1 MDYDQIEQDTDYKT
15 LTDQERF
22 EEQVITG
29 QRGYYD
35 KVEKVFIPERVLI
48 FLFEEI
54 KHQADSLSDIRL
66 NTFFDK
72 SRRRLSVNFKQ
83 IDSLNRDSYSQ
94 IFIAYLSRRFLLQ
107 SKNKTEVMAILYI
120 DLVASTAL
128 SAIISPEQL
137 SKLVKMFSQETS
149 IMISKHNGYVL
160 KYAGD
165 AVIGYFPKD
174 PNIQNA
180 CENAVNCAFNLLR
193 MIDESVNVVL
203 FENRYPKLKIR
214 IAVDAGENQIVVL
227 GSDPDL
233 IGHVISKAAKIM
245 GKAKPNQIVIGDKV
259 FNNVNPNLK
268 KKFQQAES
276 FILHET
282 KESYAIY
289 LSKGNN

>member
-1 MDYDQIEQDTDYKT
+1 MDNDQIEQETDYKT

-22 EEQVITG
+22 EEQVIAG

-48 FLFEEI
+48 LLFEEI
-54 KHQADSLSDIRL
+54 KHQADSLSDIKL
-66 NTFFDK
+66 NAFFDK
-72 SRRRLSVNFKQ
+72 SRRRLAVNFKQ
-83 IDSLNRDSYSQ
+83 IDSLDRDSYSQ

-137 SKLVKMFSQETS
+137 AKLVKMFSQETS

-165 AVIGYFPKD
+165 AVIGYFPKEPD
-174 PNIQNA
+174 IQNA

-193 MIDESVNVVL
+193 MIEESINVVL

-233 IGHVISKAAKIM
+233 LGHVISRAAKIM
-245 GKAKPNQIVIGDKV
+245 GKAKSNQIVIGDKV
-259 FNNVNPNLK
+259 FNNINPNLK

-276 FILHET
+276 YIMHEP